1 MPTTYDNLPVFKAVY
16 DVLLTTLDVCK
27 RLTKDYRYSL
37 GEDMKKRLFRIE
49 VLVYRTNKEADR
61 QKKVQYITEALEL
74 LVEVRLY
81 YRILHDSKQLSTNRY
96 AQIAF
101 DLENVDEHLEQWRR
115 YQMTPPTPQR
125 GGSNQ
130 TDNVG

>member
-1 MPTTYDNLPVFKAVY
+1 MPSTYDNLPVFKAVY
-16 DVLLTTLDVCK
+16 DLLLTTLDVCK

-61 QKKVQYITEALEL
+61 VKKAAHITEALEL

-101 DLENVDEHLEQWRR
+101 DMETVDKHLEQWRK
-115 YQMTPPTPQR
+115 YQQTPLTKDSPNPLKEGAQ
-125 GGSNQ
+125 
-130 TDNVG
+130 